1 MIHSDGRMYSG
12 LHYNYKRD
20 VPICLYLYVFNV
32 LQAAEHAAGAGAGAG
47 RWRGA
52 GRSAAITL
60 QCARCP
66 YRGATHNQVTSGF
79 LYVFYLL

>member
-12 LHYNYKRD
+12 LHSNHN
-20 VPICLYLYVFNV
+20 VMYLYVFNV